1 MSSSS
6 QMRWMLVAALA
17 TALIA
22 TGCKSTSSPTVTS
35 LVVTP
40 ATGDV
45 TAGGA
50 AVPLTATAT
59 YSDSSTANVTSQAA
73 WSTSATG
80 QVDVSAAGAATA
92 PLAAGVGGTAT
103 VTAALGGQQATTTL
117 TVVRGPA
124 IGIALGK
131 DPLAPQQWYL
141 VNTAQNGYAD
151 SNGTAGADLHL
162 ANAWR
167 FGLTGAKVKVA
178 IVDSGLEVKHEDL
191 ADNVEKT
198 GNWNFLNSTADPTPT
213 AGIDGDHGTSVAGIT
228 AMVYKNDL
236 GGMGVAPGVKL
247 RGYNLIANREIQTVQ
262 NQQRSLGGGT
272 APPGPI
278 SSDIDIFNQSFGVS
292 SIYVADLDSAV
303 ASTYEDG
310 ITKLRA
316 GIGAIY
322 VKSAGNGFSYFE
334 VGKDPA
340 GKPIYAPCDDAVALG
355 ISCQNPNMEE
365 VSTIPA
371 NIMVASLAA
380 SGIKASYS
388 SAGSANWV
396 SAPGGEDGYNQT
408 VYGPDKDA
416 NTFAP
421 AMVTTDRSN
430 CTVGYSRT
438 GVKTSTFAGGGFPNT
453 SCNYTNT
460 FNGTSSAAPALSG
473 AIALLLDARPTLT
486 WREVKYILAMTAR
499 KVDPDRAERTTDKI
513 PGKMPGDLYV
523 TELAWTKNR
532 AGRWFHNWY
541 GFGAV
546 DVDAAVA
553 MAEKFTPLPAFKS
566 GAWIA
571 STVASQ
577 GITDN
582 DSRGVTSTI
591 TVPAGPISAIEA
603 LQIKVDVEHELAS
616 DLAIELTGPGS
627 PGTLGTKS
635 ILLNVRNGLGALI
648 NQEFV
653 LSSNAFF
660 GEAPEGTWTL
670 KVVDGRATK
679 TGTLKG
685 WKIKFY
691 GR

>member
-1 MSSSS
+1 
-6 QMRWMLVAALA
+6 MLVAAL
-17 TALIA
+17 TTGLIA
-22 TGCKSTSSPTVTS
+22 VGCKSTSTPIVTS

-124 IGIALGK
+124 ISIALGK
-131 DPLAPQQWYL
+131 DPLAEQQWYL
-141 VNTAQNGYAD
+141 VNTSQNGYAD
-151 SNGTAGADLHL
+151 SKGTMGADLRL
-162 ANAWR
+162 TTAWR
-167 FGLTGAKVKVA
+167 LGLTGAGVKVA
-178 IVDSGLEVKHEDL
+178 IVDSGLELKHEDL
-191 ADNVEKT
+191 AANVLDK
-198 GNWNFLNSTADPTPT
+198 GNWNFLDNTADPTPT

-228 AMVYKNDL
+228 GMVYKNDV
-236 GGMGVAPGVKL
+236 GGMGVSPGVKM
-247 RGYNLIANREIQTVQ
+247 RGYNLIASKELWTVL
-262 NQQRSLGGGT
+262 NQRLSLGGGT
-272 APPGPI
+272 TLPGPI
-278 SSDIDIFNQSFGVS
+278 SNDIDIFNQSFGVS
-292 SIYVADLDSAV
+292 DIYVANLDSAV

-310 ITKLRA
+310 ITKLRR
-316 GIGAIY
+316 GLGAIY

-334 VGKDPA
+334 VGTDLAGDPI
-340 GKPIYAPCDDAVALG
+340 PAPCADAIALG

-365 VSTIPA
+365 ASTIPA

-396 SAPGGEDGYNQT
+396 SAPGGEGGYNQT
-408 VYGPDKDA
+408 VYGPHKNA
-416 NTFAP
+416 NVFAP

-438 GVKTSTFAGGGFPNT
+438 SVKTSTFAGGGFPNT

-499 KVDPDRAERTTDKI
+499 KVEPDRAQRTTDLI
-513 PGKMPGDLYV
+513 PPGDTYV
-523 TELAWTKNR
+523 TELGWIKNR
-532 AGRWFHNWY
+532 ANRSFHNWY

-553 MAEKFTPLPAFKS
+553 MAEKFTPLGTYQV

-603 LQIKVDVEHELAS
+603 LQIKVDVEHEWAS
-616 DLAIELTGPGS
+616 DLAIELTGPGT
-627 PGTLGTKS
+627 PGTKS

-660 GEAPEGTWTL
+660 GEAPEGIWTL